1 MNQEKKF
8 EKIII
13 SVIMGQS
20 LILSDSGVMFVEDF
34 YNGLS
39 KAKAKISLS
48 IYDTLANKNE
58 IKTVIPFYS
67 KKNSKLEL
75 IKEYKNK
82 YFNIRDNYNGQEK
95 QIMDFD
101 KIINYALSQLSIY
114 DKGIK
119 KEIFIICDE
128 NLKTEDNFFI
138 NNKLINL
145 DYNKHTELRKYQ
157 IKLIL
162 ISTKNYEK
170 GEIPELF
177 NLELES
183 NEKAPYTIFEN
194 YFHVN
199 DITNTNMYIN
209 DLSRMAKDSII
220 KLNLGERYIND
231 FYHAKINYYEIN
243 IRNFVQDV
251 IVIKANLS
259 NFNFYYSFDNPFP
272 NSYIDIKVEKIA
284 DDDKV
289 VIEDIKSDK
298 IYLGL
303 ESKNEM
309 KKQIIEIF
317 SCESYY
323 SKKQYHNCKFVDDHR
338 LLWYLLFLF
347 IATFIIGSI
356 VYYCKPTR
364 SINKS
369 QLNIFD

>member
-1 MNQEKKF
+1 
-8 EKIII
+8 
-13 SVIMGQS
+13 
-20 LILSDSGVMFVEDF
+20 
-34 YNGLS
+34 
-39 KAKAKISLS
+39 
-48 IYDTLANKNE
+48 
-58 IKTVIPFYS
+58 
-67 KKNSKLEL
+67 
-75 IKEYKNK
+75 
-82 YFNIRDNYNGQEK
+82 
-95 QIMDFD
+95 
-101 KIINYALSQLSIY
+101 
-114 DKGIK
+114 
-119 KEIFIICDE
+119 
-128 NLKTEDNFFI
+128 
-138 NNKLINL
+138 
-145 DYNKHTELRKYQ
+145 
-157 IKLIL
+157 
-162 ISTKNYEK
+162 
-170 GEIPELF
+170 
-177 NLELES
+177 
-183 NEKAPYTIFEN
+183 
-194 YFHVN
+194 
-199 DITNTNMYIN
+199 MYIN

-298 IYLGL
+298 IYLGI